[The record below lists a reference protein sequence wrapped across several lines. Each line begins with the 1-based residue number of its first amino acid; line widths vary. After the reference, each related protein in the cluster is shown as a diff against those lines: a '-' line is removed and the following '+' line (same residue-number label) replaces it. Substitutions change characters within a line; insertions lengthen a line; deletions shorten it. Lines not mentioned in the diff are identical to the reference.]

1 MVCSKRK
8 VLLAGAW
15 FVLREKYCWLV
26 ADKPSEQEGYSS
38 SYIYDEHP
46 SGRKYEMSTS
56 YPGHCPLHYQ
66 AKNEKSEMNS
76 AVVRVLESW
85 LVKQAIYVL
94 VDLTLNRQLTHMNA
108 AISFGPPIPQDT
120 SCRGAMP
127 IWLQDGRQE
136 ISNELSRQQ

>member
-38 SYIYDEHP
+38 SYI
-46 SGRKYEMSTS
+46 SRSTS